1 MAGVVAVDAFC
12 FELLDAGHEALAQG
26 GIQLRTRSQARSG
39 DGLHNG
45 DDVELQGDGAEHLG
59 QRLAAGDADAFVLQG
74 RRQVRKVRAGL
85 AEALRPEARGV
96 VVLHQQAQWL
106 ALLVHQHRVLLV
118 GFQRDA
124 VAQPE
129 PQMDLQQHVQVVL
142 QPMLQRPCVEALD
155 QLLEEQPAIGQRAGQ
170 RRDRH

>member
-1 MAGVVAVDAFC
+1 M
-12 FELLDAGHEALAQG
+12 
-26 GIQLRTRSQARSG
+26 
-39 DGLHNG
+39 
-45 DDVELQGDGAEHLG
+45 
-59 QRLAAGDADAFVLQG
+59 
-74 RRQVRKVRAGL
+74 RKVRAGL

-142 QPMLQRPCVEALD
+142 QPMLQRPCVETLD
-155 QLLEEQPAIGQRAGQ
+155 QLLGEQPAIGQRAGQ